1 MSGRSTDD
9 PAATAAATRREPTEA
24 AVRDRLDRVTDP
36 ELDESIV
43 ALEYIDE
50 IAIEGETVTVD
61 FTLPTAW
68 CSPAFAWMMA
78 TDARDEIETLESVDT
93 ATIRLHEHMHET
105 EITEGVNQRQ
115 SFAET
120 FPDAD
125 GGVAEIR
132 ATLDQKARLARQYEA
147 INALTDAGLDPEQ
160 IVDLTEPDIELSD
173 ESAIVY
179 VRNSAVAVA
188 VSREPIAEYLQK
200 ARTVGLYREEEPVFR
215 DPEGEPIDPERFAVV
230 QKRAR
235 LASVNMSGQG
245 NICDALN
252 EARRAEDRP
261 PLSELDH

>member
-1 MSGRSTDD
+1 MSGHTSGDSAGTA
-9 PAATAAATRREPTEA
+9 PATAGEPTEK

-50 IAIEGETVTVD
+50 ITIQRDSVTVD

-78 TDARDEIETLESVDT
+78 TDARDELEALERVET

-132 ATLDQKARLARQYEA
+132 ATLD
-147 INALTDAGLDPEQ
+147 
-160 IVDLTEPDIELSD
+160 
-173 ESAIVY
+173 
-179 VRNSAVAVA
+179 
-188 VSREPIAEYLQK
+188 
-200 ARTVGLYREEEPVFR
+200 
-215 DPEGEPIDPERFAVV
+215 
-230 QKRAR
+230 
-235 LASVNMSGQG
+235 
-245 NICDALN
+245 
-252 EARRAEDRP
+252 
-261 PLSELDH
+261 